1 MLLSQDDIQSADLSF
16 DPPMTRMAANR
27 KVHLIAARGAI
38 LEGIKYSKH
47 KGLSIPDIL
56 LVKNKT
62 ETLDSPAL
70 EQLISPMTRDVL
82 AIRIREELSK
92 GVPLGHGS
100 EKSAIKGAP
109 ISKTKNGSGFFSMT
123 EVQQMR

>member
-1 MLLSQDDIQSADLSF
+1 MLLSQDDIQSADLFF
-16 DPPMTRMAANR
+16 DPPMTKMAANR
-27 KVHLIAARGAI
+27 TIQLIAARGAI
-38 LEGIKYSKH
+38 LEGIKYSKK

-62 ETLDSPAL
+62 EILDGSPAL

-92 GVPLGHGS
+92 GVPLW
-100 EKSAIKGAP
+100 P
-109 ISKTKNGSGFFSMT
+109 
-123 EVQQMR
+123 R